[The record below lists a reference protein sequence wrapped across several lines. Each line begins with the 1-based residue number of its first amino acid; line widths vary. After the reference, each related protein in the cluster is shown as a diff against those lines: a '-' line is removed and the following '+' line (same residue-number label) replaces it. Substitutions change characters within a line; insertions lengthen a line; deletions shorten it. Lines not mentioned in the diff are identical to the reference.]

1 MKWWVCLPGI
11 LYFRCFFAVF
21 CGSVRWDFVTLA
33 AFGETQI
40 DHRLTSTNLHH
51 PSEVGVPGVPYL
63 LVDLHHSTGENQRKN
78 GDFPI
83 KNGDFPIKN
92 GDFPIKN
99 GDFPIKNGDF
109 PIKIFPTW
117 INPSLPCLPMVFPR
131 FPKVSPRFLPSLVFH
146 AASTVAPKAASGFL
160 SWKNHC

>member
-1 MKWWVCLPGI
+1 MARIKGL
-11 LYFRCFFAVF
+11 
-21 CGSVRWDFVTLA
+21 
-33 AFGETQI
+33 
-40 DHRLTSTNLHH
+40 
-51 PSEVGVPGVPYL
+51 
-63 LVDLHHSTGENQRKN
+63 

-109 PIKIFPTW
+109 PTW
-117 INPSLPCLPMVFPR
+117 INPSLPCLPMVFPK
-131 FPKVSPRFLPSLVFH
+131 FPKVIPRFLPSLVFH

-160 SWKNHC
+160 SWKNHSFVKFDPSARWWRVWPWSR